1 MVDINLSS
9 VTLFGR
15 GDLACLFLSRSF
27 IYYTQVTEIIL
38 SDISRNEKYKRDWT
52 IFWLIMSDLGNSV
65 SDIFLRV
72 LMRPL
77 NVSCQIVFKVS
88 VDKYMSFLNCSST
101 SIVCRQDAFLV
112 LAMDHLHYR
121 LNFDL
126 NKSR

>member
-1 MVDINLSS
+1 VVDINLSS

-65 SDIFLRV
+65 SDIF
-72 LMRPL
+72 
-77 NVSCQIVFKVS
+77 
-88 VDKYMSFLNCSST
+88 
-101 SIVCRQDAFLV
+101 
-112 LAMDHLHYR
+112 
-121 LNFDL
+121 
-126 NKSR
+126 